1 MFILRLYSFYI
12 KGVPEVGVCEE
23 LTSAQVSAARE
34 KTSNVKWSLVTDTRP
49 CGADNNRI
57 LNVKDTL
64 SSFKVNIIFSNISFG
79 FIFSLM

>member
-1 MFILRLYSFYI
+1 MFILGLFTFYI

-23 LTSAQVSAARE
+23 LTSPRSQPRE
-34 KTSNVKWSLVTDTRP
+34 KKHQMSSDLLKQTPATGGP
-49 CGADNNRI
+49 DNNRI

-64 SSFKVNIIFSNISFG
+64 SSLKVNIIFSNISFG